1 MAKVTLKIPVFQ
13 QQPAK
18 LSFII
23 NNVLADK
30 NICIK
35 ISGQESTKTQ
45 TLFMIKFLKCDLALV
60 VIIFFS
66 GSVSFLVT
74 TNTTITEITFCTLW
88 LFPATHRDY
97 LGIDGSLYP
106 TSFLHPLMRIKGCC
120 SPQERE
126 PWACESWWR
135 EFSPAGRMYD

>member
-45 TLFMIKFLKCDLALV
+45 ILFMIKFLKCDLALV
-60 VIIFFS
+60 VIIFS
-66 GSVSFLVT
+66 LAVSVF
-74 TNTTITEITFCTLW
+74 W
-88 LFPATHRDY
+88 
-97 LGIDGSLYP
+97 
-106 TSFLHPLMRIKGCC
+106 
-120 SPQERE
+120 SPQTQ
-126 PWACESWWR
+126 PSQKLHFALSGY
-135 EFSPAGRMYD
+135 FLPHIGII

>member
-45 TLFMIKFLKCDLALV
+45 ILFMIKFLKCDLALV
-60 VIIFFS
+60 VIIFTTLAVS
-66 GSVSFLVT
+66 GF
-74 TNTTITEITFCTLW
+74 W
-88 LFPATHRDY
+88 
-97 LGIDGSLYP
+97 
-106 TSFLHPLMRIKGCC
+106 
-120 SPQERE
+120 SPQTQ
-126 PWACESWWR
+126 PSQKLHFALSGY
-135 EFSPAGRMYD
+135 FLQHIGII